1 MQRRTWVGKRLWN
14 PTPCLTPRSPVP
26 RKSPKWKGSASPVA
40 GHGLGSVKLGWEE
53 WITNGLLVTESFSRS
68 TNTLQVKGNPKKP
81 SDLSHGLVPSNFLQ
95 GPLSTL
101 SFKPWKTDCWFFVS
115 SGLLS
120 VTSETVLFSS
130 NISLSS
136 CSLIWS
142 LSVHPPQM
150 TWGHKSS
157 CKGKE
162 W

>member
-1 MQRRTWVGKRLWN
+1 MSWEEAVESYSL
-14 PTPCLTPRSPVP
+14 PHSMVPCAQEISKMEGICQPSGRPWP
-26 RKSPKWKGSASPVA
+26 WFW
-40 GHGLGSVKLGWEE
+40 KLGWEE
-53 WITNGLLVTESFSRS
+53 WITNGLLVTESFSHS

-130 NISLSS
+130 NISLTS